1 MRQKYK
7 IGDKVIFKEYADTV
21 DKNIG
26 NLIIGTII
34 KTHLFSCDIAYK
46 SEYFPELLPSKWC
59 KVSNSDIIG
68 LYSNCEG
75 LLTDGKR

>member
-7 IGDKVIFKEYADTV
+7 IGDKVVFKEYADTV
-21 DKNIG
+21 DRNV
-26 NLIIGTII
+26 GTLSVGRII
-34 KTHLFSCDIAYK
+34 KVHLFSCDIAYK
-46 SEYFPELLPSKWC
+46 SAYFPESLPSKWC
-59 KVSNSDIIG
+59 NVCNNNIIG